1 MQEEK
6 TLQIV
11 DFWVLVYPLRL
22 DFKLVFSRTQFRPRN
37 HPMKLLTTMHQER
50 IRLLINSSV
59 KAETSFAKELYFS
72 LSTSPRENQS
82 KL

>member
-1 MQEEK
+1 M
-6 TLQIV
+6 TMALA
-11 DFWVLVYPLRL
+11 
-22 DFKLVFSRTQFRPRN
+22 
-37 HPMKLLTTMHQER
+37 KLLTTIQQER
-50 IRLLINSSV
+50 IKLHINLSL